1 MRRQIWSLPLK
12 IIVIST
18 LIAAAAPAG
27 AQTLMQD
34 LDPGSVTEGAFADL
48 FYHPEPRHDD
58 QLAPSQTMQDE
69 HKHAAKHKNKSQR

>member
-1 MRRQIWSLPLK
+1 MRRQFWSIPLK
-12 IIVIST
+12 LIVIST
-18 LIAAAAPAG
+18 LIAAAAPVQ

-58 QLAPSQTMQDE
+58 QLGPSQTMQDQ
-69 HKHAAKHKNKSQR
+69 HKHAVKHKNKSQR